1 MFAQSVITDGNDYE
15 THILRAYDSTRAYS
29 LVLISDSGQKA
40 SVGMMF
46 TERNDSFDFIA
57 GLEEFKKTY
66 RGEKITLK
74 LNGISDSPVVNKPVG
89 MGLKKLAPP
98 PGQRKPDV
106 QKV

>member
-1 MFAQSVITDGNDYE
+1 LKE
-15 THILRAYDSTRAYS
+15 
-29 LVLISDSGQKA
+29 
-40 SVGMMF
+40 
-46 TERNDSFDFIA
+46 
-57 GLEEFKKTY
+57 
-66 RGEKITLK
+66 GEKITLK